1 MLPAER
7 GEAEKRFGLHQCAI
21 IVPQS
26 DQKKKENILP
36 ADVPDVDT
44 DLGKSYTLR
53 GRIRGYSLCCLRCR
67 AVDRSGGIV
76 LKRYKMSKKLSV
88 FCLAAA
94 AAVMMQAAF
103 LPGTVYAEETEE
115 TETMP
120 GSEADSVEIFP
131 GADMEISKEENEA
144 VDNIEEAAENKIAE
158 TSENSIVETS
168 GNDTD
173 DMTGNSTEGEP
184 SDDAEIPEEGAAEDQ
199 GQTAVYPILIPI
211 GSGSPQYEQLGAFLA
226 LSADR
231 FQMYMVT
238 FADGQGKPVQPDGPV
253 QAAADIPEGYDMER
267 TVVSEISMEGDT
279 PLRTELSYTVSGGKA
294 LFQTDHAGLFVIMEK
309 KALPELPPSLDMTD
323 KVEPLDLTKYS
334 GSAGSGTGQAVFT
347 SVPAT
352 GDQAAPFLWIGGS
365 AAVSTGLL
373 LFVIANSTK
382 NSKKY

>member
-26 DQKKKENILP
+26 DRKKKENILP
-36 ADVPDVDT
+36 EDVPDVDT

-144 VDNIEEAAENKIAE
+144 VDNIAEAAENKIAE
-158 TSENSIVETS
+158 TSENSIAETS

-211 GSGSPQYEQLGAFLA
+211 GSGSPQYEQLSAFLA

-279 PLRTELSYTVSGGKA
+279 PLRTELSYTVSDGKA
-294 LFQTDHAGLFVIMEK
+294 VFQTDHAGLFVIMEK
-309 KALPELPPSLDMTD
+309 KVLPELPLSLDMTD

-347 SVPAT
+347 SVPET

-365 AAVSTGLL
+365 AAVSTGLRTIIL
-373 LFVIANSTK
+373 QHD
-382 NSKKY
+382 

>member
-1 MLPAER
+1 M
-7 GEAEKRFGLHQCAI
+7 
-21 IVPQS
+21 
-26 DQKKKENILP
+26 
-36 ADVPDVDT
+36 
-44 DLGKSYTLR
+44 
-53 GRIRGYSLCCLRCR
+53 
-67 AVDRSGGIV
+67 
-76 LKRYKMSKKLSV
+76 KRYKMSRKLSV

-94 AAVMMQAAF
+94 AAVMTQAAF
-103 LPGTVYAEETEE
+103 LPGMVYAEETEE
-115 TETMP
+115 AETMP
-120 GSEADSVEIFP
+120 GSEADSAERFP

-144 VDNIEEAAENKIAE
+144 AENKIAG
-158 TSENSIVETS
+158 TSENSIAETS
-168 GNDTD
+168 ENDTD

-184 SDDAEIPEEGAAEDQ
+184 ADDAGIPEEGTAEKGTAEDQ

-211 GSGSPQYEQLGAFLA
+211 GSGSPQYEQLSAFLA

-231 FQMYMVT
+231 FQIYMVT
-238 FADGQGKPVQPDGPV
+238 FTDGQGKPAQPDGPV

-279 PLRTELSYTVSGGKA
+279 PLRTELSYTVSAGKA
-294 LFQTDHAGLFVIMEK
+294 VFQTDHAGLFVIMEK

-334 GSAGSGTGQAVFT
+334 GSAGSGAGQAVFT

>member
-1 MLPAER
+1 M
-7 GEAEKRFGLHQCAI
+7 
-21 IVPQS
+21 
-26 DQKKKENILP
+26 
-36 ADVPDVDT
+36 
-44 DLGKSYTLR
+44 
-53 GRIRGYSLCCLRCR
+53 
-67 AVDRSGGIV
+67 DRSGGIV
-76 LKRYKMSKKLSV
+76 LKRYKISRRLSV

-94 AAVMMQAAF
+94 AAVMTQAAF

-115 TETMP
+115 AEIMP
-120 GSEADSVEIFP
+120 GSEADSVGIFP
-131 GADMEISKEENEA
+131 GGDMGIGKEEN
-144 VDNIEEAAENKIAE
+144 EAAENKIAE
-158 TSENSIVETS
+158 TSEN
-168 GNDTD
+168 DTD
-173 DMTGNSTEGEP
+173 DILGNSTEGEP
-184 SDDAEIPEEGAAEDQ
+184 ADDAEIPEEGTAEKGTAEDQ

-211 GSGSPQYEQLGAFLA
+211 GSGSPQYEQLSAFLA

-231 FQMYMVT
+231 FQIYLVT

-253 QAAADIPEGYDMER
+253 QAAADIPEDYDMER

-279 PLRTELSYTVSGGKA
+279 PLRTELSYTVSDGKA

-334 GSAGSGTGQAVFT
+334 GNAGSGTGQAVLT

-373 LFVIANSTK
+373 LFVIANSIGQSQSH
-382 NSKKY
+382 N

>member
-1 MLPAER
+1 M
-7 GEAEKRFGLHQCAI
+7 
-21 IVPQS
+21 
-26 DQKKKENILP
+26 
-36 ADVPDVDT
+36 
-44 DLGKSYTLR
+44 
-53 GRIRGYSLCCLRCR
+53 
-67 AVDRSGGIV
+67 DRSGGIV
-76 LKRYKMSKKLSV
+76 LKRYKISRRLSV

-94 AAVMMQAAF
+94 AAVMTQAAF

-115 TETMP
+115 AEIMP
-120 GSEADSVEIFP
+120 GSEADSVGIFP
-131 GADMEISKEENEA
+131 GGDMGIGKEEN
-144 VDNIEEAAENKIAE
+144 EAAENKIAE
-158 TSENSIVETS
+158 TSEN
-168 GNDTD
+168 DTD
-173 DMTGNSTEGEP
+173 DILGNSTEGEP
-184 SDDAEIPEEGAAEDQ
+184 ADDAEIPEEGTAEKGTAEDQ

-211 GSGSPQYEQLGAFLA
+211 GSGSPQYEQLSAFLA

-231 FQMYMVT
+231 FQIYMVT

-253 QAAADIPEGYDMER
+253 QAAADIPEDYDMER

-279 PLRTELSYTVSGGKA
+279 PLRTELSYTVSDGKA

-334 GSAGSGTGQAVFT
+334 GNAGSGTGQAVLT

>member
-26 DQKKKENILP
+26 DRKKKENILP
-36 ADVPDVDT
+36 ADVPDIDT

-94 AAVMMQAAF
+94 AAVMTQAAF

-144 VDNIEEAAENKIAE
+144 VDNIAEAAENKIAE
-158 TSENSIVETS
+158 TSENSIAETS

-211 GSGSPQYEQLGAFLA
+211 GSGSPQYEQLSAFLA

-323 KVEPLDLTKYS
+323 KVEPFDLTKYS

>member
-1 MLPAER
+1 M
-7 GEAEKRFGLHQCAI
+7 
-21 IVPQS
+21 
-26 DQKKKENILP
+26 
-36 ADVPDVDT
+36 
-44 DLGKSYTLR
+44 
-53 GRIRGYSLCCLRCR
+53 
-67 AVDRSGGIV
+67 DRSGGIV
-76 LKRYKMSKKLSV
+76 LKRYKISRRLSV

-94 AAVMMQAAF
+94 AAVMTQAAF

-115 TETMP
+115 AEIMP
-120 GSEADSVEIFP
+120 GSEADSVGIFP
-131 GADMEISKEENEA
+131 GGDMGIGKEEN
-144 VDNIEEAAENKIAE
+144 EAAENKIAE
-158 TSENSIVETS
+158 TSEN
-168 GNDTD
+168 DTD
-173 DMTGNSTEGEP
+173 DILGNSTEGEP
-184 SDDAEIPEEGAAEDQ
+184 ADDAEIPEEGTAEKGTAEDQ

-211 GSGSPQYEQLGAFLA
+211 GSGSPQYEQLSAFLA

-231 FQMYMVT
+231 FQIYMVT

-253 QAAADIPEGYDMER
+253 QAAADIPEDYDMER

-279 PLRTELSYTVSGGKA
+279 PLRTELSYTVSEGKA

-334 GSAGSGTGQAVFT
+334 GNAGSGTGQAVLT

>member
-1 MLPAER
+1 M
-7 GEAEKRFGLHQCAI
+7 
-21 IVPQS
+21 
-26 DQKKKENILP
+26 
-36 ADVPDVDT
+36 
-44 DLGKSYTLR
+44 
-53 GRIRGYSLCCLRCR
+53 
-67 AVDRSGGIV
+67 
-76 LKRYKMSKKLSV
+76 KRYKMSKKLSV

-94 AAVMMQAAF
+94 AAVMTQAAF
-103 LPGTVYAEETEE
+103 LPGKVYAEETEE
-115 TETMP
+115 SETMP

-144 VDNIEEAAENKIAE
+144 VDNIAEAAENKIAE
-158 TSENSIVETS
+158 TSE
-168 GNDTD
+168 NDTD

-211 GSGSPQYEQLGAFLA
+211 GSGSPQYEQLSAFLA

-231 FQMYMVT
+231 FQIYMVT
-238 FADGQGKPVQPDGPV
+238 FTDGQGKPVQPDGLV

-294 LFQTDHAGLFVIMEK
+294 VFQTDHAGLFVIMEK
-309 KALPELPPSLDMTD
+309 KTLPELPPSLDMTD
-323 KVEPLDLTKYS
+323 KVEPLDLTKYG
-334 GSAGSGTGQAVFT
+334 GSAGGGTGQAVFT

>member
-1 MLPAER
+1 M
-7 GEAEKRFGLHQCAI
+7 
-21 IVPQS
+21 
-26 DQKKKENILP
+26 
-36 ADVPDVDT
+36 
-44 DLGKSYTLR
+44 
-53 GRIRGYSLCCLRCR
+53 
-67 AVDRSGGIV
+67 
-76 LKRYKMSKKLSV
+76 KRYKMSRKLSV

-94 AAVMMQAAF
+94 AAVMTQAAF
-103 LPGTVYAEETEE
+103 LPGMVYAEETEE
-115 TETMP
+115 AETMP
-120 GSEADSVEIFP
+120 GSEADSAERFP

-144 VDNIEEAAENKIAE
+144 VDNIAQAAENKIAE
-158 TSENSIVETS
+158 TSENSIAETS
-168 GNDTD
+168 ENSIAETSENDTD

-184 SDDAEIPEEGAAEDQ
+184 ADDAGIPEEGTAEKGTAEDQ

-211 GSGSPQYEQLGAFLA
+211 GSGSPQYEQLSAFLA

-231 FQMYMVT
+231 FQIYMVT
-238 FADGQGKPVQPDGPV
+238 FTDGQGKPAQPDGPV

-279 PLRTELSYTVSGGKA
+279 PLRTELSYTVSAGKA
-294 LFQTDHAGLFVIMEK
+294 VFQTDHAGLFVIMEK

-334 GSAGSGTGQAVFT
+334 GSAGSGAGQAVFT

>member
-1 MLPAER
+1 M
-7 GEAEKRFGLHQCAI
+7 
-21 IVPQS
+21 
-26 DQKKKENILP
+26 
-36 ADVPDVDT
+36 
-44 DLGKSYTLR
+44 
-53 GRIRGYSLCCLRCR
+53 
-67 AVDRSGGIV
+67 
-76 LKRYKMSKKLSV
+76 KRYKMSRKLSV

-103 LPGTVYAEETEE
+103 LPGMVYAEETEE
-115 TETMP
+115 AETMP
-120 GSEADSVEIFP
+120 GSEADSAERFP

-144 VDNIEEAAENKIAE
+144 VDNIAQAAENKIAE
-158 TSENSIVETS
+158 TSENSIAETS
-168 GNDTD
+168 ENSIAETAENDTD

-184 SDDAEIPEEGAAEDQ
+184 ADDAGIPEEGTAEKGTAEDQ

-211 GSGSPQYEQLGAFLA
+211 GSGSPQYEQLSAFLA

-231 FQMYMVT
+231 FQIYMVT
-238 FADGQGKPVQPDGPV
+238 FTDGQGKPAQPDGPV
-253 QAAADIPEGYDMER
+253 QAAADIPEDYDMER

-279 PLRTELSYTVSGGKA
+279 PLRTELSYTVSDGKA
-294 LFQTDHAGLFVIMEK
+294 VFQTDHAGLFVIMEK

-334 GSAGSGTGQAVFT
+334 GSAGSGAGQAVFT

>member
-1 MLPAER
+1 M
-7 GEAEKRFGLHQCAI
+7 
-21 IVPQS
+21 
-26 DQKKKENILP
+26 
-36 ADVPDVDT
+36 
-44 DLGKSYTLR
+44 
-53 GRIRGYSLCCLRCR
+53 
-67 AVDRSGGIV
+67 
-76 LKRYKMSKKLSV
+76 KRYKMSRKLSV

-115 TETMP
+115 SETMP
-120 GSEADSVEIFP
+120 GSEADIAERFP

-144 VDNIEEAAENKIAE
+144 VDNIAEAAENKIAE
-158 TSENSIVETS
+158 ISE
-168 GNDTD
+168 NDTD
-173 DMTGNSTEGEP
+173 DITGNGTEGEP
-184 SDDAEIPEEGAAEDQ
+184 GDDAEIPEEGAAEDQ

-231 FQMYMVT
+231 FQIYMVT
-238 FADGQGKPVQPDGPV
+238 FTDGQGKPAQPDGPV
-253 QAAADIPEGYDMER
+253 QAAADIPEDYDMEK

-279 PLRTELSYTVSGGKA
+279 PLRTELSYTVSDGKA
-294 LFQTDHAGLFVIMEK
+294 VFQTDHAGLFVIMEK
-309 KALPELPPSLDMTD
+309 KTLPELPPSLDMTD
-323 KVEPLDLTKYS
+323 KVEPFDLTKYS
-334 GSAGSGTGQAVFT
+334 GSAGSGAGQAAFT